1 MALTAIRGRSTPGYA
16 RPSHS
21 PTVGMPNLLLIA
33 RAAARQS
40 CLLGNRVEAL
50 PQRVT
55 GGRRAG
61 ADAEL
66 AIDRAHVRVD
76 GTHAEH
82 QLFGY
87 LGVGK
92 AGSDQPE
99 HLHLTHRKPGW
110 MLWRTSSRKVEDLGG
125 AHRPPSCPLRG
136 EPIVAQGAP
145 RAVG

>member
-16 RPSHS
+16 RPPHS

-40 CLLGNRVEAL
+40 CLVGNRVEAL

-66 AIDRAHVRVD
+66 AINRAHMRVD

-82 QLFGY
+82 QPFGY

-92 AGSDQPE
+92 AGRDQPQ
-99 HLHLTHRKPGW
+99 HLHLAQGEPGW
-110 MLWRTSSRKVEDLGG
+110 MLLRTGRRKFEDLGG
-125 AHRPPSCPLRG
+125 AHRPPSRPLYG
-136 EPIVAQGAP
+136 E
-145 RAVG
+145 